1 MRRITT
7 EEEEGRSADP
17 RRNATDRTPAVAPT
31 AMPIQAQFNT
41 EIELE
46 KMKEFFNQ
54 MNNMRFSSDK
64 KEALS
69 IIIDRINND
78 TPGEPIPTPAGLFES
93 SKSKIRTEIHELLVE
108 FAPESERRKNNGNVY
123 LKKWFEADNLKRYFF
138 YRSKEALVTIAATYF
153 GKRLATSLSYDK
165 LIERLIELASAQSN
179 ESDISMSS
187 SDGESLELEEEE
199 MNRNRRQ
206 QRQDHGQRDA
216 GRDFTGGGGC

>member
-7 EEEEGRSADP
+7 EEEEEGRSADP
-17 RRNATDRTPAVAPT
+17 RRNPTDRTPAVAPT

-108 FAPESERRKNNGNVY
+108 FAPESERRKNNG
-123 LKKWFEADNLKRYFF
+123 
-138 YRSKEALVTIAATYF
+138 TIF
-153 GKRLATSLSYDK
+153 SRVV
-165 LIERLIELASAQSN
+165 ASQARKSHCKQ
-179 ESDISMSS
+179 
-187 SDGESLELEEEE
+187 
-199 MNRNRRQ
+199 NRRHYGK
-206 QRQDHGQRDA
+206 DKVGLF
-216 GRDFTGGGGC
+216 GRAQEL